1 MTTSDRGQ
9 LLTRTLIGAAV
20 GVALASLGETRQV
33 SSGATL
39 ADDTLSRLL
48 PFAVGGATTGALT
61 MLLKSRKPRGAVR
74 QYLAWIGIATCGTLA
89 MFANDAVRER
99 SLQPLGLALVFGV
112 LCGTALA
119 SIARRKSEIDGSEM

>member
-1 MTTSDRGQ
+1 
-9 LLTRTLIGAAV
+9 
-20 GVALASLGETRQV
+20 
-33 SSGATL
+33 
-39 ADDTLSRLL
+39 
-48 PFAVGGATTGALT
+48 

-89 MFANDAVRER
+89 MFANDAVSER

-119 SIARRKSEIDGSEM
+119 SIARRKSEIDGSER